1 MMSSQPEPS
10 GPDATDT
17 SDGGEAVLNVDFS
30 RYLRAV
36 RRYIWLLG
44 ALVAIAATV
53 AVFYTRQLPEVF
65 EATAS
70 VQIEPRTAD
79 LLGQGNEMVPTGG
92 AGADYYREQR
102 QVMSSFKLLRE
113 TASTLSLNTRM
124 LDEEVRGNL
133 TADQQLDL
141 IANRLKK
148 NVQIK
153 YPEQDRIMYVVVRNT
168 DPKLAMDI
176 ANAHV
181 TTYDSYAR
189 GLLDTGTAQASS
201 ALSAEF
207 ADAEKALREADA
219 AIYKYQKDNDLL
231 AVSLESKQT
240 LVSGKIETYG
250 HKFDDAVAKTKE
262 LEAKLSILRQF
273 AKSGDANIVDTPI
286 LSMGDDS
293 AFDTLRASYYT
304 AKSDFEQLQKE
315 VGPKTIEYAKAKSKV
330 ESLRETLAAEANRVV
345 GAAEKGLEASL
356 QFQRAMATEVDKYTK
371 EALDLGP
378 KLVAYN
384 TLVRNKKSAEDKY
397 TILVSRLSTS
407 EMAGRLRKNVDT
419 NVRPLDSAQLPSVPV
434 SPILRNNVIAAIALA
449 LVLGFG
455 FVFLIVFLDRTVK
468 STEDAQ
474 SSAGAPVLGIV
485 PMLGEL
491 KDEDED
497 ARERDM
503 YVHANPN
510 SQVAEACRSLRTNVV
525 FSGADRKLKTIV
537 VSSANPR
544 EGKTTLVMYLGTTM
558 AQAGERV
565 LIIDTDMRR
574 PRLHVS
580 TGVSRGIGISSLI
593 VGDASFEDAIK
604 STEVPNLYVLPCGPL
619 PPNPAELLMSKRF
632 QVVLD
637 ELKNRFDRI
646 ILDSPPL
653 GAVTDAVVLSKHTD
667 GVAIVVRAGKTLR
680 DEVKRATRQIRHIDG
695 QVVGVIVNRL
705 DAKDRRYGYYH
716 YQYYGYGEKD
726 PDASKAG

>member
-1 MMSSQPEPS
+1 MQAPEPRL
-10 GPDATDT
+10 PPTDEAE
-17 SDGGEAVLNVDFS
+17 GGEVFNVDFS
-30 RYLRAV
+30 RYLRAL
-36 RRYIWLLG
+36 RRYVWLVL
-44 ALVAIAATV
+44 ALVAIAATA
-53 AVFYTRQLPEVF
+53 AVFYTRQQPEVF

-79 LLGQGNEMVPTGG
+79 LLGQGNEMVPGGG

-102 QVMSSFKLLRE
+102 QIMSSYKLLRE

-124 LDEEVRGNL
+124 IDEEVRSNL
-133 TADQQLDL
+133 TSDQQLDL

-148 NVQIK
+148 SVQIK
-153 YPEQDRIMYVVVRNT
+153 YPEQDRIMYVVVRNNNAQ
-168 DPKLAMDI
+168 LAMDI

-201 ALSAEF
+201 ALSSEF

-219 AIYKYQKDNDLL
+219 AIYKYQKDNDIL

-262 LEAKLSILRQF
+262 LEAKLGILRQF
-273 AKSGDANIVDTPI
+273 AKAGDANIVDTPI

-304 AKSDFEQLQKE
+304 AKSEFEQLQKE
-315 VGPKTIEYAKAKSKV
+315 VGPKTIDYAKAKSKV
-330 ESLRETLAAEANRVV
+330 ESLRETLSAEANRVV
-345 GAAEKGLEASL
+345 GAAEKQHEASI
-356 QFQRAMATEVDKYTK
+356 QFQRAMQTEVEKYTK

-384 TLVRNKKSAEDKY
+384 TLVRSKKSAEDKY
-397 TILVSRLSTS
+397 NILVSRLSTS
-407 EMAGRLRKNVDT
+407 EMSGRLRKNVDT
-419 NVRPLDSAQLPSVPV
+419 NVRPLDSAQLPTVPV

-474 SSAGAPVLGIV
+474 TSAGAPVLGIV
-485 PMLGEL
+485 PMLGEF
-491 KDEDED
+491 KDDDEAD

-525 FSGADRKLKTIV
+525 FSGADRSLKTIV

-544 EGKTTLVMYLGTTM
+544 EGKTTLVMYLGTIM

-593 VGDASFEDAIK
+593 VGDASYEDAIK
-604 STEVPNLYVLPCGPL
+604 ATEVPNLSILPCGPL

-632 QVVLD
+632 QIVLE
-637 ELKNRFDRI
+637 ELKSRFDRI

-680 DEVKRATRQIRHIDG
+680 DEVKRAARQIRHING
-695 QVVGVIVNRL
+695 TVVGVIVNRL

-726 PDASKAG
+726 PDAAKAG